1 MYVHAFFENEM
12 TDNFLMLGVRIKF
25 VNIGLQYNTSAL
37 GSKAK

>member
-1 MYVHAFFENEM
+1 MYVHAFFENEI

-25 VNIGLQYNTSAL
+25 ANIGLQYNTHAL